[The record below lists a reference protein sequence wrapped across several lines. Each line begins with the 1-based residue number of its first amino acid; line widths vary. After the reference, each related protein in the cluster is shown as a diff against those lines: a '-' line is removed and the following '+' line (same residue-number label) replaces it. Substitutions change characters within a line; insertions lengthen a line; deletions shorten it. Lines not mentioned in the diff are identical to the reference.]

1 MRLLFDHI
9 DGVCFFMKDR
19 DGRFVAIGNGPR
31 QDFNQ
36 DEKELIGR
44 TDYDIYSKHIAERIR
59 EDDHRVM
66 SLDRPL
72 LNIVEILVN
81 PQFHTIGW
89 YMTNKFPVHDHAGH
103 VIGIMGTVQPFTGRR
118 KIILSGT
125 RLDKALDYIED
136 HCARDLSVEV
146 LARTAAMS
154 PRQFRRKF
162 DEVLGM
168 SPQDYILRTRLMKAC
183 AALVKT
189 EKTIAEIALECAF
202 YDQSAMALQ
211 FRLIIGT
218 SPKEYRQRYASSA
231 ATRLLSDGLTKG
243 IS

>member
-44 TDYDIYSKHIAERIR
+44 TDYDLYSKHIADRIR